1 MTLPDERYR
10 ALKWAEQFLQ
20 DLTDPS
26 KTPRVPKTVRQQAR
40 SVLRHYPGSYY
51 IDELARRA
59 PDIITPR
66 MEELHR
72 FVRQGAQTEEALQ
85 PLPDQERDHSL

>member
-10 ALKWAEQFLQ
+10 SLKWAESFLQ
-20 DLTDPS
+20 DLCDPS

-59 PDIITPR
+59 PDIITPK
-66 MEELHR
+66 MEAVHR
-72 FVRQGAQTEEALQ
+72 FIKQGEQL
-85 PLPDQERDHSL
+85 RDN